1 MFSDIIIIVLKN
13 HNWRLDYYLQ
23 EKNPFYEVLFEKCEI
38 IFYRNKNYSSIECYL
53 RPNDERLKN
62 KDFSLSEILK
72 FKSIFLPDLLNNHS
86 SVNEIKFLEQYISII
101 FEYLLNELKGDFKI
115 FYKIDEH
122 DRNLALIQN
131 KLNQTFVF
139 ETEIYKK
146 MLKGDNS
153 WKDDLDKF

>member
-1 MFSDIIIIVLKN
+1 
-13 HNWRLDYYLQ
+13 
-23 EKNPFYEVLFEKCEI
+23 
-38 IFYRNKNYSSIECYL
+38 
-53 RPNDERLKN
+53 
-62 KDFSLSEILK
+62 
-72 FKSIFLPDLLNNHS
+72 
-86 SVNEIKFLEQYISII
+86 VNEIKFLEQYISII